1 MSLFDSILGQVGGNL
16 DISSIAGKFGID
28 PSMAEMAVKALG
40 QSHAEPGD
48 TIEGAAAKTG
58 LDSGMLGQLA
68 SHLGGEG
75 GLGQL
80 AGLLQGNSALSGI
93 AGMLDKDGD
102 GNPLNDLAGMAGGLL
117 GQK

>member
-16 DISSIAGKFGID
+16 DIGSIASKFGID
-28 PSMAEMAVKALG
+28 PAMAEQAVQALG

-48 TIEGAAAKTG
+48 TIQGAADKTG
-58 LDSGMLGQLA
+58 LDPAMLGQLA

-80 AGLLQGNSALSGI
+80 SGLLQGNPALSQL
-93 AGMLDKDGD
+93 AGGLDRDGD
-102 GNPLNDLAGMAGGLL
+102 GNPLNDIAGMAKGLF
-117 GQK
+117 GS